1 MKKNLD
7 APLSL
12 EMSNAWDDHPFIQL
26 LSSYGR
32 YVLFTVLALL
42 VLLTLVYRLTSGGSA
57 KAEKDYFN
65 ADNEF
70 QLFAQPIVEEA
81 DSAASREALNRL
93 EQIMQRRPEL
103 NAKYD
108 GLVAQIL
115 IFRGDADSAAPFA
128 ARAIARTAA
137 ENHPFYTDYAQ
148 TTLLIGSEQYQEA
161 LNRAQELQQKMT
173 ATMLQTQKNVH
184 SASGDSLQD
193 SEYPPFGDSLYAY
206 NLIRIGMLQQQLG
219 LSAEEGN
226 TWQEWKNLIQ
236 EKDGVL
242 PAGRISSATIEQQLG
257 HFTDN
262 KLSLLDYIE
271 AREKTLQAL
280 QALQ

>member
-12 EMSNAWDDHPFIQL
+12 EMSNAWDDHPFVQW
-26 LSSYGR
+26 LSYYGR
-32 YVLFTVLALL
+32 YILFTVLGLIA
-42 VLLTLVYRLTSGGSA
+42 LLTLVYRLTSGGDV
-57 KAEKDYFN
+57 KAETDYFN

-70 QLFAQPIVEEA
+70 QLFAHPVVEEA

-93 EQIMQRRPEL
+93 ELIMQRRPEL

-128 ARAIARTAA
+128 TRAIARTAA

-148 TTLLIGSEQYQEA
+148 TTLLIGSEQYHEA
-161 LNRAQELQQKMT
+161 LKRAQELQQKMAAAMMHT
-173 ATMLQTQKNVH
+173 QTQEGEH
-184 SASGDSLQD
+184 PA
-193 SEYPPFGDSLYAY
+193 FGDSLYVY

-219 LSAEEGN
+219 LSKEERD
-226 TWQEWKNLIQ
+226 TWQEWKKLIQ
-236 EKDGVL
+236 EKDSLL
-242 PAGRISSATIEQQLG
+242 PAGRISSATIEEQLA

-271 AREKTLQAL
+271 AREKAL
-280 QALQ
+280 